1 MNDLERIIY
10 ILNTVPLYRKYTIHN
25 LVNTIL
31 PAVKSN
37 QYVIVS
43 NEKTPLFFA
52 TWTFL
57 SQKVSDEYAAQTR
70 TLKAEDWNSGV
81 IPWVIDCIA
90 PYGGVLAELKS
101 KESQL
106 IGKLKAAGCKGK
118 VQYFRQKGKKRTL
131 HYATF
136 PKQSL

>member
-1 MNDLERIIY
+1 MCIRDS
-10 ILNTVPLYRKYTIHN
+10 LNTVPLYRKYTIHN

-57 SQKVSDEYAAQTR
+57 SQKVLGFIVLSQIVDSQVSASPDPNLVVR
-70 TLKAEDWNSGV
+70 DCRLPDCRL
-81 IPWVIDCIA
+81 PDCIGS
-90 PYGGVLAELKS
+90 YMYR
-101 KESQL
+101 
-106 IGKLKAAGCKGK
+106 
-118 VQYFRQKGKKRTL
+118 VQPQMPL
-131 HYATF
+131 N
-136 PKQSL
+136 PVV

>member
-25 LVNTIL
+25 LVNTSL
-31 PAVKSN
+31 PAVKSH

-43 NEKTPLFFA
+43 NDKTPLFFA

-70 TLKAEDWNSGV
+70 TLQAEDWNTGV
-81 IPWVIDCIA
+81 IPGVVDCIA
-90 PYGGVLAELKS
+90 PYGGVFTEMRS

-106 IGKLKAAGCKGK
+106 IGKLKAAGVKGK
-118 VQYFRQKGKKRTL
+118 VQYFRQKGKRRTL
-131 HYATF
+131 QYAT
-136 PKQSL
+136 L

>member
-1 MNDLERIIY
+1 MTDLERIIY

-31 PAVKSN
+31 PAYNSN

-43 NEKTPLFFA
+43 NKKTPLFFA

-81 IPWVIDCIA
+81 IPWVVDCIA
-90 PYGGVLAELKS
+90 PYGGAFTELRN
-101 KESQL
+101 KESQSV
-106 IGKLKAAGCKGK
+106 KALKAAGVKGK
-118 VQYFRQKGKKRTL
+118 IQYFRQKGKKRTL
-131 HYATF
+131 HYAML
-136 PKQSL
+136 P

>member
-52 TWTFL
+52 T
-57 SQKVSDEYAAQTR
+57 Y
-70 TLKAEDWNSGV
+70 
-81 IPWVIDCIA
+81 
-90 PYGGVLAELKS
+90 
-101 KESQL
+101 QL
-106 IGKLKAAGCKGK
+106 LLRLRYILVA
-118 VQYFRQKGKKRTL
+118 
-131 HYATF
+131 
-136 PKQSL
+136 